1 MSTVEER
8 EVVILGSGP
17 AGLTAALYAARANL
31 KPVVLKGVDA
41 GGQLMLTTE
50 VENYPGFPDAV
61 LGPDLMERME
71 KQAGRFEADLLHQA
85 ATRVDLSARPFGIW
99 SGDEEWR
106 TQTLIIATGASAR
119 WLGVP
124 GENKLRGRGVS
135 TCATCDGF
143 FFRGADL
150 VVVGGGDSAMEE
162 ALFLTRFANKVTVVH
177 RRDEL
182 RASKIMQDRAMANE
196 KLDFIWNAEV
206 QEVLGE
212 ESVTGVRLHDVR
224 TDDTQDLEVGGVFV
238 AIGHVPNTQLFEGQ
252 LELDNGYVT
261 VQEPTTRTSVDG
273 AFAAGDVVDH
283 IYRQAVTAAGMGCQ
297 AAIDAERFLE
307 ANAA

>member
-1 MSTVEER
+1 MGSVEDR
-8 EVVILGSGP
+8 DVVILGSGP

-31 KPVVLKGVDA
+31 NPLVLKGVDA

-61 LGPDLMERME
+61 LGPELMERME

-106 TQTLIIATGASAR
+106 ARTLIVATGASAR
-119 WLGVP
+119 WLDVP
-124 GENKLRGRGVS
+124 GETTLRGRGVS
-135 TCATCDGF
+135 SCATCDGF
-143 FFRGADL
+143 FFRGREL

-162 ALFLTRFANKVTVVH
+162 ALFLTRFATKVTVVH
-177 RRDEL
+177 RRSEL
-182 RASKIMQDRAMANE
+182 RASKIMQDRAMAND
-196 KLDFIWNAEV
+196 KIDFAWNAEV
-206 QEVLGE
+206 QEVLGD
-212 ESVTGVRLHDVR
+212 ESVTGVRLHDVEMDATR
-224 TDDTQDLEVGGVFV
+224 ELEVGGVFV
-238 AIGHVPNTQLFEGQ
+238 AIGHTPNTQLFEGQ
-252 LELDNGYVT
+252 LELDHGYVR
-261 VQEPTTRTSVDG
+261 VEEPTTRTSVDG
-273 AFAAGDVVDH
+273 VFAAGDVVDH
-283 IYRQAVTAAGMGCQ
+283 IYRQAITAAGMGCQ

>member
-1 MSTVEER
+1 
-8 EVVILGSGP
+8 
-17 AGLTAALYAARANL
+17 
-31 KPVVLKGVDA
+31 
-41 GGQLMLTTE
+41 
-50 VENYPGFPDAV
+50 
-61 LGPDLMERME
+61 
-71 KQAGRFEADLLHQA
+71 
-85 ATRVDLSARPFGIW
+85 
-99 SGDEEWR
+99 
-106 TQTLIIATGASAR
+106 
-119 WLGVP
+119 
-124 GENKLRGRGVS
+124 
-135 TCATCDGF
+135 
-143 FFRGADL
+143 
-150 VVVGGGDSAMEE
+150 MEE